1 MMWRQ
6 ISSWLHG
13 LAGRT
18 DWREDVSAYL
28 DGELT
33 ERDRDRVEAQLR
45 ESTEMQEYLSDL
57 QQMRSI
63 LRRFEPEPSAT
74 PFQLTPEMLSK
85 RKLTSLPASP
95 NARALGWSL
104 STAVAA
110 VAIFAAVMI
119 FDAIDSPSVN
129 FTVSSAGVEER
140 TIPTAI
146 VATEEVEV
154 QAQSAAMQSASP
166 SSDVGSDEADAEVV
180 TVTAV
185 RGEAA
190 EEEAVQAQQ
199 EEQAAEYEEAA
210 DEEQEQAMQEEMQ
223 AQQQAQQ
230 AAIEAAATDPSRRAL
245 TAGQGSGSSDAESV
259 TAEDVV
265 QQSASDEGDWE
276 AMQDD
281 DSEQELTLTA
291 RSGTQGDTSSDQQ
304 TQATTSTLT
313 QSTQMSA
320 TNSAAE
326 AGQTQAERRSVATSV
341 TVVESDWPLEQRPRS
356 GTVVLA
362 SDPSWELPLQ
372 IILAAIA
379 IGATVFWLV
388 LNHVERRR
396 LI

>member
-33 ERDRDRVEAQLR
+33 ERDRDRLEAQLR
-45 ESTEMQEYLSDL
+45 ESTEMQEYLTDL

-166 SSDVGSDEADAEVV
+166 ASDVESDEADAEVV

-199 EEQAAEYEEAA
+199 EEHAAEYEEAA

-230 AAIEAAATDPSRRAL
+230 AAITAAAADPSRRAL

-265 QQSASDEGDWE
+265 LQSSADESEGE
-276 AMQDD
+276 AMQDYD
-281 DSEQELTLTA
+281 ANPELTA
-291 RSGTQGDTSSDQQ
+291 TQGDASSDQPA
-304 TQATTSTLT
+304 QATTSTLS

-326 AGQTQAERRSVATSV
+326 AGQTQTERRSVATSV

-396 LI
+396 LT